1 MGTLTRL
8 SDFETDRDAV
18 PPVLISATKMDAEFD
33 QLVTESNAQDVRLDA
48 AEAAGHVS
56 TADLADDA
64 VDGDKIAANAVDSE
78 HYVDGS
84 IDNEHIADDAVN
96 SEHYAAGSI
105 DLEHMSANSVD
116 SDQYVDGSI
125 DLAHMSANSVDSDQY
140 VDGSI
145 DLAHMSANSVDSD
158 QYVDG
163 SIDLA
168 HMSANSVDSDQYVDG
183 SIDSAHIGADQVI
196 TAKILDSNVTLP
208 KIVDASATNKVLGRV
223 ASGSGNWEEV
233 TLQTTLSSS
242 DEAIPTSKAVRDDI
256 VSLVNDIGGFVAIA
270 TEVAFPNANPD
281 PDDGAGTVVSIANVG
296 GLVVNGSGVSTTG
309 RTVGGATVTINS
321 ISSTYYST
329 TIADGLGMQVVS
341 TAVLNT
347 YNYHKIIAKEGDT
360 NIVSTNIANVNTTA
374 AAIANVNTTADA
386 IANVNLVGG
395 SITNVNTVA
404 TNVANVN
411 TTAANISGVNSFAE
425 RYRVASS
432 APVADLDAGDLYFDT
447 TLNELKSYGSS
458 WQSTAP
464 SAANQANIN
473 IVAGELVYEEDL
485 GSIAD
490 AVTSTSGNNITDVA
504 GAIANINLLAPSAVI
519 ADMALLG
526 TTACI
531 ADMALLGTTACIAD
545 MALLGTTACI
555 ADMALLG
562 DSAVITDMDLLG
574 ATGVIDDLETVS
586 NAIADVNRY
595 ADEYTIA
602 SSAPG
607 SPSEGDLW
615 YDSTNNVLKYYTGSI
630 FASISAGISDVVSD
644 TSPTL
649 GGPLDADGENITNC
663 GTISGANLQMDFG
676 SVA

>member
-8 SDFETDRDAV
+8 RDFTADRDAV
-18 PPVLISATKMDAEFD
+18 PPVPISAEGIDDELD
-33 QLVTESNAQDVRLDA
+33 QVITESNAQDVRLDA
-48 AEAAGHVS
+48 QEAAGNVS
-56 TADLADDA
+56 TADLATDA
-64 VDGDKIAANAVDSE
+64 VDGDKIA
-78 HYVDGS
+78 
-84 IDNEHIADDAVN
+84 DDAIN

-105 DLEHMSANSVD
+105 DNEHLADDAVNSDELAAGAVDLAHMSVNSVD

-125 DLAHMSANSVDSDQY
+125 ELVHMSAESVDSDQY
-140 VDGSI
+140 VD
-145 DLAHMSANSVDSD
+145 L
-158 QYVDG
+158 
-163 SIDLA
+163 
-168 HMSANSVDSDQYVDG
+168 
-183 SIDSAHIGADQVI
+183 SIDSAHIGADQII

-256 VSLVNDIGGFVAIA
+256 VSLVNDVGGFHAIA
-270 TEVAFPNANPD
+270 DDQSFPNTNPD
-281 PDDGAGTVVSIANVG
+281 PDDGAGTVVSIANAG
-296 GLVVNGSGVSTTG
+296 GLVVNGSGVTTTG
-309 RTVGGATVTINS
+309 RTLGASTVTITG
-321 ISSTYYST
+321 IPSTYQST
-329 TIADGLGMQVVS
+329 TIADTLGMHVIS
-341 TAVLNT
+341 TVTLNT
-347 YNYHKIIAKEGDT
+347 YTYHKIIPKEGDT
-360 NIVSTNIANVNTTA
+360 NIVATNIANVNTTA
-374 AAIANVNTTADA
+374 AAIANVNTTAAAIANVNTTATA

-447 TLNELKSYGSS
+447 TLNELKSYGAS

-464 SAANQANIN
+464 SSANQTNIN

-504 GAIANINLLAPSAVI
+504 GAIANINALAPAAVI

-526 TTACI
+526 
-531 ADMALLGTTACIAD
+531 DSVV
-545 MALLGTTACI
+545 I

-562 DSAVITDMDLLG
+562 DSVVIADMALLAVSAVIDDMALLAIPAVITDMDLLG
-574 ATGVIDDLETVS
+574 ATGVIDDMETCADNIAGVNSFAERYRVESS
-586 NAIADVNRY
+586 NP
-595 ADEYTIA
+595 T
-602 SSAPG
+602 G
-607 SPSEGDLW
+607 SLNEGD
-615 YDSTNNVLKYYTGSI
+615 
-630 FASISAGISDVVSD
+630 
-644 TSPTL
+644 
-649 GGPLDADGENITNC
+649 
-663 GTISGANLQMDFG
+663 
-676 SVA
+676 